1 MFGLE
6 KIRFED
12 ADGRQV
18 AVLALDLAG
27 RAPCVRVP
35 ADPAQ
40 RDLWISHV
48 SGASSAR
55 TGFGGLWGEPPRSLA
70 AAMAV
75 FRALEERDPWRPTGG
90 MVLRGECPVGIVYVC
105 LRGTTGEPWR
115 DDPLRLVFGECAL
128 QGGQRAICAWV
139 RTRRD
144 WKAGRP
150 ARRVYL
156 AAHKIRPDQPELL
169 ALRRLMDLSSSRP
182 LPSI

>member
-1 MFGLE
+1 MLGLE
-6 KIRFED
+6 RIRFED
-12 ADGRQV
+12 VDGRQV

-27 RAPCVRVP
+27 RVPCVRVP
-35 ADPAQ
+35 ASPAQ

-55 TGFGGLWGEPPRSLA
+55 TGFGGVRGAPPRLLA
-70 AAMAV
+70 EAMTT
-75 FRALEERDPWRPTGG
+75 FRALAERDPRGATGG

-115 DDPLRLVFGECAL
+115 DDPLRLVFGECGL

-169 ALRRLMDLSSSRP
+169 ALRRLMDLSSYQP
-182 LPSI
+182 LPPI

>member
-1 MFGLE
+1 MLGVE
-6 KIRFED
+6 RIKFED
-12 ADGRQV
+12 VDGRQV
-18 AVLALDLAG
+18 AVLVLDLAG
-27 RAPCVRVP
+27 RVPCVRVP

-55 TGFGGLWGEPPRSLA
+55 TGFGGIWGERPRSLA
-70 AAMAV
+70 AALAV
-75 FRALEERDPWRPTGG
+75 FRALAERDPWGATGG

-105 LRGTTGEPWR
+105 LRGETGEPWR
-115 DDPLRLVFGECAL
+115 DDPLRLVFGECSL
-128 QGGQRAICAWV
+128 QGGQRAICTWV

-144 WKAGRP
+144 WHAGRP

-169 ALRRLMDLSSSRP
+169 ALRRLMNLSSYRP
-182 LPSI
+182 LPLI